1 MKMKHFGI
9 WSMLLCSC
17 LFFACSKKSDDSHS
31 LVDKTANLL
40 TTGQSANDILSN
52 DKFRNI
58 KLEIAY
64 VAGFRPTPSAMTLL
78 TNYIKKHTF
87 KENIELVYNELPSP
101 DKQTVT
107 IQEVADLEAKN
118 RTIYN
123 DGETLAIYIYFVD
136 ALFDADNESEDT
148 AVLGSVYRNTSMVI
162 YETTV
167 RRIADR
173 NIIRDAVVE
182 TATINHEF
190 GHLLGLVNLGTTA
203 VNDHEDVEFKN
214 HCNISGCLMG
224 AELRFTRIGKSS
236 RLLPKNEELK
246 ASCSLNGKSVLRML
260 KNSTVK
266 GFVNSVPL
274 DAECIIDLNSNGGR

>member
-9 WSMLLCSC
+9 WSILLCSC
-17 LFFACSKKSDDSHS
+17 LFLACSKNSDDSHS

-40 TTGQSANDILSN
+40 TTGQSAYDILSN
-52 DKFRNI
+52 DKFKNL

-64 VAGFRPTPSAMTLL
+64 VAGFRPTESAMTLL
-78 TNYIKKHTF
+78 TNYIKRHTF
-87 KENIELVYNELPSP
+87 KENVELVFNELPSP

-107 IQEVADLEAKN
+107 IQEVADLETEN

-136 ALFDADNESEDT
+136 TPFDADDESEDT

-162 YETTV
+162 YESTV
-167 RRIADR
+167 RRIAER
-173 NIIRDAVVE
+173 NIIQDAVVE

-203 VNDHEDVEFKN
+203 VNDHEDVESKN

-224 AELRFTRIGKSS
+224 AELQFTRIGKSS
-236 RLLPKNEELK
+236 GVLPINEELK
-246 ASCSLNGKSVLRML
+246 ASCSLSGKSVLRML
-260 KNSTVK
+260 KNSTAK